1 MYFKNPTESSHLMT
15 AAKFNPPCPAPPR
28 LLLLHSTATTNTTTT
43 TTNTTTTSFPLMEF
57 YLETLEN
64 KMERRTRKKDRAHMY
79 NNKEGNR

>member
-43 TTNTTTTSFPLMEF
+43 SFPLMEF

-64 KMERRTRKKDRAHMY
+64 KMERRTRKKNRAHMY